1 MKTILDELRKEFTMI
16 KTFELKPN
24 FSYLGR
30 KYNLDPRTVKKYFE
44 GYEGKPSTRDKP
56 SSLDEYKDIIN
67 EKLSLNGVKLS
78 AIFYFLKE
86 EKNYK
91 GCYSSLTNYVRKN
104 IDEFSKKSGEA
115 HVRYETSMGE
125 QLQFDWVEDITMVSK
140 YGEVF
145 NFNVFSS
152 ELSYSRMHY
161 FCYSKH
167 KTREDV
173 FICLIKSFKFFGGV
187 TESALTDN
195 MSSIVNTQKLEFC
208 SEFKAFA
215 KDMGMIPNKCK
226 VRTPMTKGKV
236 EVRNKFMKWL
246 IPYNYEFE
254 KEDDLIE
261 IIEKI
266 NIAVNNR
273 INSTTQMKPILLYG
287 KEKEYLKPLP
297 SNQVLEHYMNISV
310 SVKVQNTS
318 LIYYKG
324 IQYSVPSK
332 FINKTL
338 KVKEIDNKLY
348 IYNNTD
354 LVSTHDISSR
364 PINYNENHY
373 IESLKAR
380 MPDKSDEFIENLAQ
394 KNLNLF
400 DAIANNNIKKE
411 GIE

>member
-1 MKTILDELRKEFTMI
+1 
-16 KTFELKPN
+16 
-24 FSYLGR
+24 
-30 KYNLDPRTVKKYFE
+30 
-44 GYEGKPSTRDKP
+44 
-56 SSLDEYKDIIN
+56 
-67 EKLSLNGVKLS
+67 
-78 AIFYFLKE
+78 
-86 EKNYK
+86 
-91 GCYSSLTNYVRKN
+91 
-104 IDEFSKKSGEA
+104 
-115 HVRYETSMGE
+115 
-125 QLQFDWVEDITMVSK
+125 
-140 YGEVF
+140 
-145 NFNVFSS
+145 
-152 ELSYSRMHY
+152 
-161 FCYSKH
+161 
-167 KTREDV
+167 
-173 FICLIKSFKFFGGV
+173 
-187 TESALTDN
+187 
-195 MSSIVNTQKLEFC
+195 
-208 SEFKAFA
+208 
-215 KDMGMIPNKCK
+215 
-226 VRTPMTKGKV
+226 
-236 EVRNKFMKWL
+236 
-246 IPYNYEFE
+246 
-254 KEDDLIE
+254 
-261 IIEKI
+261 
-266 NIAVNNR
+266 
-273 INSTTQMKPILLYG
+273 MKPILLYN